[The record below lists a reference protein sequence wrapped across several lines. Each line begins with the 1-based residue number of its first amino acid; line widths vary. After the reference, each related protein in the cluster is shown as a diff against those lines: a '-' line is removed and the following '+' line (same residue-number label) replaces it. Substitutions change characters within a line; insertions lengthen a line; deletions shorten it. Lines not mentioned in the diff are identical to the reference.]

1 MNMTAWA
8 KPLDMPIKAPK
19 MATAM
24 TATSK
29 TVMPSCSIASY
40 TLRGLLA
47 LAPARPI
54 ERPVGGLK
62 ACDKVGQMLDFVN
75 GDALGS
81 PRRGRARTTARHQ
94 GAAKA
99 KLGRLAQARLALA
112 HRADLAAQ
120 ADLAEYHHVGRHRLV
135 GQRRHH
141 GCRHGERSRP
151 LPDAPAARDVE
162 IDVLGGD
169 GHGPTGLP
177 HGQPPGQ

>member
-8 KPLDMPIKAPK
+8 KPLDRPIKAPK

-40 TLRGLLA
+40 TLRGLVA

-54 ERPVGGLK
+54 ERPVGWLK

-75 GDALGS
+75 GDALGG
-81 PRRGRARTTARHQ
+81 PRRGRRAWTTARHQ

-99 KLGRLAQARLALA
+99 KLGRLAQPRLALA

-120 ADLAEYHHVGRHRLV
+120 ADLAEHHHVGRHRLV
-135 GQRRHH
+135 GQ
-141 GCRHGERSRP
+141 
-151 LPDAPAARDVE
+151 
-162 IDVLGGD
+162 
-169 GHGPTGLP
+169 
-177 HGQPPGQ
+177 